1 MLTRYQPRILS
12 LFVLAGLDCLIAK
25 PAGQAAELIALDDV
39 ARGAYQLEP
48 CSNQESR
55 QHTQLSSALLAFSLT
70 WPMLPSWC

>member
-48 CSNQESR
+48 CSNTGIATAHAVIER
-55 QHTQLSSALLAFSLT
+55 FAGL
-70 WPMLPSWC
+70 